1 MKRANAS
8 KLEHMLIIPGASFVC
23 NNVGTMKVACR
34 LNNAHDNAWSKA
46 AEIIR
51 RPDDNQTILIITCQ
65 WDKRDVVNRGVSQE
79 SLIIWLV
86 SQQNFSVYIKREMV
100 GEEVEGIEKEEAGR
114 STV

>member
-34 LNNAHDNAWSKA
+34 LNNAHDNARSKA

-65 WDKRDVVNRGVSQE
+65 WNKRDVVNRGV
-79 SLIIWLV
+79 V
-86 SQQNFSVYIKREMV
+86 
-100 GEEVEGIEKEEAGR
+100 
-114 STV
+114 